1 MARFIVFEGI
11 DGSGKSSVAKA
22 VASRLEREKAVLTE
36 EPTKTWLGEAVRRSH
51 AEKTDPFTEAF
62 LFLADRA
69 THTEALRKWLA
80 DGKTVVCDRYF
91 HSTVA
96 YQGAALEGKVD
107 YDPFDWLLD
116 ANLKISLQ
124 PDIVF
129 LFKVD
134 PEIALQRVNA
144 RGSLSKFEKL
154 DFLRKVASNYDKFP
168 KMFKN
173 IVVIDSN
180 RPLDSVIA
188 DVMRRL
194 EQGNV

>member
-22 VASRLEREKAVLTE
+22 IAGKLEDTVLTE

-69 THTEALRKWLA
+69 AHTEAIRRWMA

-116 ANLKISLQ
+116 ANLKISMQ

-134 PEIALQRVNA
+134 PETALQRVNA

-154 DFLRKVASNYDKFP
+154 DFLRRVASNYDKFP
-168 KMFKN
+168 RMFKN
-173 IVVIDSN
+173 IAVIDSN

-194 EQGNV
+194 E

>member
-1 MARFIVFEGI
+1 M
-11 DGSGKSSVAKA
+11 
-22 VASRLEREKAVLTE
+22 
-36 EPTKTWLGEAVRRSH
+36 
-51 AEKTDPFTEAF
+51 
-62 LFLADRA
+62 
-69 THTEALRKWLA
+69 A

-116 ANLKISLQ
+116 ANLKISMQ

-134 PEIALQRVNA
+134 PETALQRVNA

-173 IVVIDSN
+173 IAVIDSN

-194 EQGNV
+194 G